1 MYHMNKYHIIKR
13 PLRTEKSVA
22 DGERTNAYHFEV
34 DLKANK
40 IQIKEAIEKSF
51 NVKVLDVRTQ
61 VKKGKTRRVRFELG
75 RTKNWKKAVVRL
87 KEGNTIDLGY

>member
-1 MYHMNKYHIIKR
+1 MNSYHVIKK

-22 DGERTNAYHFEV
+22 DGEATNSYHFEV

-40 IQIKEAIEKSF
+40 IQIKEAVEKFF
-51 NVKVLDVRTQ
+51 NVKVDGVRTL
-61 VKKGKTRRVRFELG
+61 VRKGKTKRVRFRLG
-75 RTKNWKKAVVRL
+75 RTKDWKKAIVTL

>member
-1 MYHMNKYHIIKR
+1 MDNHQIIKR

-22 DGERTNAYHFEV
+22 DGRDTNSFHFEV

-40 IQIKEAIEKSF
+40 IQIKKAVEKSF
-51 NVKVLDVRTQ
+51 NVKVEDVRTLIR
-61 VKKGKTRRVRFELG
+61 KGKTRRVRFKLG
-75 RTKNWKKAVVRL
+75 RTRDWKKAIVTL

>member
-1 MYHMNKYHIIKR
+1 MNIYHIIKK

-22 DGERTNAYHFEV
+22 DGEATNSYHFEV

-40 IQIKEAIEKSF
+40 IQIKEAIEKFF
-51 NVKVLDVRTQ
+51 NVKVYDIRTLVR
-61 VKKGKTRRVRFELG
+61 KGKNRRVRFKLG
-75 RTKNWKKAVVRL
+75 RTKDWKKAIVTL

>member
-1 MYHMNKYHIIKR
+1 MNIYHIIKR

-22 DGERTNAYHFEV
+22 DGEATNSYHFEV

-40 IQIKEAIEKSF
+40 IQIKEAIEKFF
-51 NVKVLDVRTQ
+51 NVKVDDIRTLVR
-61 VKKGKTRRVRFELG
+61 KGKNRRVRFKLG
-75 RTKNWKKAVVRL
+75 RTKDWKKAIVTL